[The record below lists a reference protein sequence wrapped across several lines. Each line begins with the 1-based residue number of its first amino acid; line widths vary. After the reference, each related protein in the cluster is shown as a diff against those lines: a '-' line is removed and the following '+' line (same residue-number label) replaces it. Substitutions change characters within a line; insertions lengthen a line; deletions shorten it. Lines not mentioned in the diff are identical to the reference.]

1 MEDSNKGNGGEVPKW
16 SVEDTQPVRVDGE
29 NQPKTLGVGDVLR
42 TVKMDL
48 SSEKVEQKN
57 RAIGPL
63 AKKIQRAREQ
73 YGPKAKELGQKSL
86 QFLDRL
92 ATVVVD
98 SKNGKQ
104 KGYLLQTVLDLVG
117 LPTVLSVGDFMGALR
132 GYKNIRDNHVARG
145 VIELVTAIMPGIP
158 TGPTHKVIDIGFK
171 IFKDDEMRNKIL
183 IALGITVF
191 LVLFE
196 IVVVIFFGRA
206 ATTISLIIAVV
217 WAVSVIGTFMSKLG
231 KNRTEHPT
239 RIDMRNRWVG
249 KIPEAEK
256 ERLMTCC
263 LSNHLAH
270 ISGVYDAMT
279 IEYAFV
285 GTHCTTCG
293 HSYWTFINKNKF
305 GSDVAYKNSYVWVCS
320 EAQLIAAIKKQ
331 QPLHKKTVQELSP
344 LFEVDIPVLVLNVE
358 KGISAA
364 EISRRVGTELMPA
377 LTCPPK
383 TDRAG

>member
-1 MEDSNKGNGGEVPKW
+1 MKDSIKGSGGEVPKW

-42 TVKMDL
+42 TVNMDL
-48 SSEKVEQKN
+48 SSVKVEQKN
-57 RAIGPL
+57 RAIGTL
-63 AKKIQRAREQ
+63 AKKTQRAREQ

-86 QFLDRL
+86 QFLDQL

-132 GYKNIRDNHVARG
+132 GYKNIRDGHVARG

-191 LVLFE
+191 LVLIE

-206 ATTISLIIAVV
+206 ATTISSIIAVV
-217 WAVSVIGTFMSKLG
+217 WVVSVIGTFLSKLG
-231 KNRTEHPT
+231 ENRTEQPT
-239 RIDMRNRWVG
+239 RTDDMRNRWVG

-256 ERLMTCC
+256 EGLMVCC
-263 LSNHLAH
+263 LANHMAH

-293 HSYWTFINKNKF
+293 HSYWTFVNKNKF

-320 EAQLIAAIKKQ
+320 EAQLIVAIKKQ
-331 QPLHKKTVQELSP
+331 QPLLKKAVHKLSP
-344 LFEVDIPVLVLNVE
+344 SFEGDIPVLVLNVE

-364 EISRRVGTELMPA
+364 EISRHVGTELMPA
-377 LTCPPK
+377 
-383 TDRAG
+383 

>member
-1 MEDSNKGNGGEVPKW
+1 MEDSIKGSGGEVPKW

-42 TVKMDL
+42 TVNMDL

-98 SKNGKQ
+98 TKNGKQ

-132 GYKNIRDNHVARG
+132 GYKNIRDGHVARG

-171 IFKDDEMRNKIL
+171 IFTDDAMRNKFL
-183 IALGITVF
+183 TALGITVF
-191 LVLFE
+191 LVLIE

-206 ATTISLIIAVV
+206 ATTISSIIAVV

-231 KNRTEHPT
+231 ENRTEQPT
-239 RIDMRNRWVG
+239 RTDMRNRWVS

-256 ERLMTCC
+256 EGLMACC
-263 LSNHLAH
+263 LANHLAH

-293 HSYWTFINKNKF
+293 HSYWTFVNKNKF

-331 QPLHKKTVQELSP
+331 QPLLKKAVHKLSP
-344 LFEVDIPVLVLNVE
+344 SFEGDIPVLVLNVE
-358 KGISAA
+358 KGIGAA

-377 LTCPPK
+377 
-383 TDRAG
+383 

>member
-1 MEDSNKGNGGEVPKW
+1 MEDIFKENSIKGSGGEETKW
-16 SVEDTQPVRVDGE
+16 SVEDTQPVRVGGE
-29 NQPKTLGVGDVLR
+29 NQPKTLGVGDDLG
-42 TVKMDL
+42 TENMNL
-48 SSEKVEQKN
+48 SSVKVEQVN
-57 RAIGPL
+57 QAIGTI
-63 AKKIQRAREQ
+63 AKKTQRAREQ

-86 QFLDRL
+86 QLLDQL

-132 GYKNIRDNHVARG
+132 GYKNIRDDHVARG

-171 IFKDDEMRNKIL
+171 IYKDHEMRNKIL

-191 LVLFE
+191 LVLIE

-206 ATTISLIIAVV
+206 ATTISSIIAVV
-217 WAVSVIGTFMSKLG
+217 WAVSVIGTFMIKLSE
-231 KNRTEHPT
+231 NRSEQPT
-239 RIDMRNRWVG
+239 LTDMGNRRVG

-256 ERLMTCC
+256 EGLMACC
-263 LSNHLAH
+263 LTNHLAH

-305 GSDVAYKNSYVWVCS
+305 GSDVAFKNSYVWLCS
-320 EAQLIAAIKKQ
+320 EAPLLAALKKQ
-331 QPLHKKTVQELSP
+331 QPLLKKAVYILSP
-344 LFEVDIPVLVLNVE
+344 SFEGDIPMLVLNVE
-358 KGISAA
+358 KGIGAA

-377 LTCPPK
+377 
-383 TDRAG
+383 

>member
-1 MEDSNKGNGGEVPKW
+1 MEDIFKEDSINGSGGEVTKW
-16 SVEDTQPVRVDGE
+16 SVEDTQPVMVGGE
-29 NQPKTLGVGDVLR
+29 NQPKTLGVGDVLG
-42 TVKMDL
+42 TENMDL
-48 SSEKVEQKN
+48 SSEKVEQLN
-57 RAIGPL
+57 QAIGTL
-63 AKKIQRAREQ
+63 EKKTQRARE

-132 GYKNIRDNHVARG
+132 GYKNIRDGHVARG

-158 TGPTHKVIDIGFK
+158 TGLTHKVIDIGFK

-183 IALGITVF
+183 TALGITVF
-191 LVLFE
+191 LVLIE

-206 ATTISLIIAVV
+206 ATTISSIIAVV
-217 WAVSVIGTFMSKLG
+217 WAVSVIGTFMSKLSE
-231 KNRTEHPT
+231 NRTEQPT
-239 RIDMRNRWVG
+239 RTDMGNRRVG

-256 ERLMTCC
+256 EGLMACC
-263 LSNHLAH
+263 LTNHLAH
-270 ISGVYDAMT
+270 ISEVYDAMT

-293 HSYWTFINKNKF
+293 HGYWTFVN
-305 GSDVAYKNSYVWVCS
+305 
-320 EAQLIAAIKKQ
+320 
-331 QPLHKKTVQELSP
+331 
-344 LFEVDIPVLVLNVE
+344 
-358 KGISAA
+358 
-364 EISRRVGTELMPA
+364 
-377 LTCPPK
+377 
-383 TDRAG
+383 